1 MKTLSAGCARK
12 YRLLAMS
19 LTLLGAGGRA
29 YGQRVA
35 PRSAG
40 CAGASAS
47 IEIAVRERERG
58 HSDAAVV
65 VLEDLHTRCPTP
77 QVTAQLALAESD
89 TRRYGS
95 AWAHLQAALA
105 EPDDPWVRSRRA
117 ALLVARTELR
127 RHMATIEVRAATAD
141 AELYV
146 DGVRLGPAAAPEPW
160 VIGPGARRV
169 EVRAPGLA
177 SEQRTVIAAEGEAVV
192 IDLPAPAPAPAVA
205 VASAAPP
212 TPAGAPTTRL
222 MAPPARR
229 PTARYVGYGLIGV
242 GAASAVVGVVFA
254 VLTRVQADALLSA
267 TSASPGNEGAF
278 VRFVASPT
286 YPSTD
291 RSSATACLLAM
302 GDASPDGRAANDL
315 CSTQAQTRTLA
326 WAFGIAG
333 AAALGTGLALALLRP
348 GEPARPVSLGVTPML
363 GSTTGV
369 LVHGAF

>member
-1 MKTLSAGCARK
+1 M
-12 YRLLAMS
+12 
-19 LTLLGAGGRA
+19 
-29 YGQRVA
+29 
-35 PRSAG
+35 
-40 CAGASAS
+40 
-47 IEIAVRERERG
+47 
-58 HSDAAVV
+58 
-65 VLEDLHTRCPTP
+65 
-77 QVTAQLALAESD
+77 
-89 TRRYGS
+89 
-95 AWAHLQAALA
+95 
-105 EPDDPWVRSRRA
+105 
-117 ALLVARTELR
+117 
-127 RHMATIEVRAATAD
+127 
-141 AELYV
+141 
-146 DGVRLGPAAAPEPW
+146 
-160 VIGPGARRV
+160 

-302 GDASPDGRAANDL
+302 GDASPDGRA
-315 CSTQAQTRTLA
+315 
-326 WAFGIAG
+326 G
-333 AAALGTGLALALLRP
+333 ADDPGLGRRRGAEPHAVDVELGVGGRGAHFDRRHVPTELGARHQQRRAPRAHPRVVGLREGGLQVRPGRPVAPRVALGERELRGHLRGRTARVQVFEHHHGGVAVPALALAHGDLDRGRRARAP
-348 GEPARPVSLGVTPML
+348 GRARRDALTVRAPARAEQRQRHRQQPVFSRAARGQGLHGTLGPYIDPRGGEDPMRPARL
-363 GSTTGV
+363 TGR
-369 LVHGAF
+369 APRA